1 MDRNSITGIV
11 LIMGM
16 LLGYQYFFAPK
27 EVPEVKAKAV
37 TQKAIIPKDTAKLVT
52 IDSSIKQ
59 EQIFTLENKDIIVKV
74 SSKGAKLVSVQ
85 LKNYKSYANFNVGKS
100 DGLYL
105 YNAASDEFSVE
116 LPTAAGKVKISN
128 LDFTGFNQAT
138 K

>member
-27 EVPEVKAKAV
+27 EELVVTPKVSALKAV
-37 TQKAIIPKDTAKLVT
+37 VAVKKETTKAT
-52 IDSSIKQ
+52 IDSSAKP
-59 EQIFTLENKDIIVKV
+59 EQVFTLENKDIVVKI

-85 LKNYKSYANFNVGKS
+85 LKNYKSFATFDAGKK

-105 YNAASDEFSVE
+105 YNAASDEFSIV
-116 LPTAAGKVKISN
+116 LPTSAGKINVST
-128 LDFTGFNQAT
+128 LDLSLIHI
-138 K
+138 